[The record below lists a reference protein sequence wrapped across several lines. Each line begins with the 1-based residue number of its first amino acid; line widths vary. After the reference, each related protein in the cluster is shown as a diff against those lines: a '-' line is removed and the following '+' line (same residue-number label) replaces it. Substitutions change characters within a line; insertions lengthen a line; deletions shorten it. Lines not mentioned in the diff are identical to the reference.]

1 MLSYANHREV
11 AVLRS
16 LLSLLQGHRWL
27 LPVVVML
34 GLLVS
39 ILEGTSLSLIIPLL
53 RTLTN
58 NAELEVG
65 KSTLAVTFQTVFSA
79 VPHEFRLAL
88 ILGAIF
94 VTICLKNLLSYANV
108 AAFSF
113 VDSRV
118 SHNLRVRLFDRVL
131 AMPLSRTEEDRS
143 GRLMNVLETE
153 TWRTSQALSL
163 LFSAITSACT
173 AAIFVPLLFL
183 LSWPLTLIALVS
195 VGIIPVIVSVITKE
209 VVELGERSVAANSEL
224 ATRMWSNLNG
234 LRVIHSFGREEF
246 ELFRFADASRAV
258 RDITLR
264 LALIS
269 ARNGPVAEVLITAL
283 IAALALTVEVWR
295 LDVATLAAFVVI
307 LYRLQPRIRDLVSA
321 RVALLGLQGAVLEV
335 TRLVETPDM
344 VPPARSGHVFPEL
357 RRAVRFEGVTF
368 RYEEHKIP
376 ALKNVSFE
384 IKRGSTVAIVGSSGA
399 GKSTLLDLLLR
410 FRDPQ
415 QGQITVDGRP
425 MGELDPFAWRSRIG
439 IVSQTPYLFDETV
452 RFNIL
457 YGRPDA
463 NDVEIVDAAKLA
475 NADSFISKLPRGYDT
490 LVGERGVRLSGGQG
504 QRIILARALLRNPEV
519 LVLDEATN
527 ALDSITEQAFQQAL
541 SGFARDRTII
551 IVAHR
556 LSTIERADHI
566 LVLDRGRLV
575 EQGDFSSLLVA
586 NGLFTRMYQLQSFAQ
601 TTECS
606 EPVISTG

>member
-16 LLSLLQGHRWL
+16 LLSLLRGHRWL
-27 LPVVVML
+27 FPVVVTL

-53 RTLTN
+53 HTLTN

-65 KSTLAVTFQTVFSA
+65 KSTLAVTFQAAFSA

-94 VTICLKNLLSYANV
+94 VTICLKNMLSYADV

-183 LSWPLTLIALVS
+183 LSWPLTLIALLS
-195 VGIIPVIVSVITKE
+195 VGIIPVIVSVITRE

-246 ELFRFADASRAV
+246 ELVRFADASRAV

-321 RVALLGLQGAVLEV
+321 RVALLGLQGAVREV

-357 RRAVRFEGVTF
+357 RRTVRFDAVTF

-425 MGELDPFAWRSRIG
+425 MGELGPSRG
-439 IVSQTPYLFDETV
+439 GHE
-452 RFNIL
+452 
-457 YGRPDA
+457 
-463 NDVEIVDAAKLA
+463 
-475 NADSFISKLPRGYDT
+475 
-490 LVGERGVRLSGGQG
+490 LV
-504 QRIILARALLRNPEV
+504 
-519 LVLDEATN
+519 
-527 ALDSITEQAFQQAL
+527 
-541 SGFARDRTII
+541 
-551 IVAHR
+551 
-556 LSTIERADHI
+556 
-566 LVLDRGRLV
+566 
-575 EQGDFSSLLVA
+575 
-586 NGLFTRMYQLQSFAQ
+586 
-601 TTECS
+601 
-606 EPVISTG
+606 